1 MPSGV
6 DPALFCVLR
15 SRRHAYADRLRACV
29 HAYIERSPAV
39 RRLQLNRVDGSI
51 RWSRVSRGGRRR
63 DPIGRGN
70 VALRAGSGSGLPSP
84 VAARPTRGVDVAVN
98 TGRARAAKALG
109 DTRGART
116 VHDSTTAP
124 DVMTA
129 VATGSVPRARTDL
142 ATGIAHVTTAVGA
155 KVGAAT
161 TSDRDVRMARATASV
176 RDERMARATA
186 IAPGATIAA
195 MSSVRAE
202 TIAVDTTRAHVGTT
216 GVATTSALAGMTAP
230 GTATVPDAT
239 TADMHRGPVGTMSGA
254 SPTPVAGM
262 RTDPSGETALTAR
275 ARAIVALAASIVA
288 ASIVAGRE
296 TADPVSAGDA
306 PNAARVLTPGGTTAR
321 ATPPTAAIARPTGA
335 PTVAIA
341 PLTAARTVAIAPP
354 TGARIGRVVPSAG
367 GRQVA
372 AAGPGLG
379 AVRIAVSVRASPSA
393 G

>member
-63 DPIGRGN
+63 DPIGRGK

-161 TSDRDVRMARATASV
+161 TSDRDVRMARATA
-176 RDERMARATA
+176 

-216 GVATTSALAGMTAP
+216 GAATTSALAGMTAP

-341 PLTAARTVAIAPP
+341 PP